1 MDRDFEELKQA
12 LIDAGIGKDI
22 IGSFDTGMLQ
32 PMFSV
37 MARGANPEDKQAF
50 VDAIQEVLLHQVV
63 DGIDK
68 KALLAGINASQFQ
81 FREADFGSFPKG
93 LIFGLQ
99 CMDSWLY
106 DEDQPFVHMHGI
118 DVLDGL
124 RKKVDTGY
132 FEKLIETYLLAN
144 THASVLMVEPKKG
157 LTTEA
162 EEELKKELAE
172 YKASLSDEALDALV
186 EQTKT
191 LKEHQQEPSS
201 KEALECL
208 PMLKRSDLKR
218 EARPLDLIEKEVD
231 GIKVLHHKV
240 FSNGIHSLAHFLL

>member
-1 MDRDFEELKQA
+1 
-12 LIDAGIGKDI
+12 
-22 IGSFDTGMLQ
+22 ML
-32 PMFSV
+32 
-37 MARGANPEDKQAF
+37 
-50 VDAIQEVLLHQVV
+50 
-63 DGIDK
+63 
-68 KALLAGINASQFQ
+68 
-81 FREADFGSFPKG
+81 
-93 LIFGLQ
+93 
-99 CMDSWLY
+99 
-106 DEDQPFVHMHGI
+106 
-118 DVLDGL
+118 LDGL

-208 PMLKRSDLKR
+208 RC
-218 EARPLDLIEKEVD
+218 
-231 GIKVLHHKV
+231 
-240 FSNGIHSLAHFLL
+240 

>member
-1 MDRDFEELKQA
+1 
-12 LIDAGIGKDI
+12 
-22 IGSFDTGMLQ
+22 
-32 PMFSV
+32 

-118 DVLDGL
+118 DAL
-124 RKKVDTGY
+124 RRTSQKGGY
-132 FEKLIETYLLAN
+132 RLF
-144 THASVLMVEPKKG
+144 
-157 LTTEA
+157 
-162 EEELKKELAE
+162 
-172 YKASLSDEALDALV
+172 
-186 EQTKT
+186 
-191 LKEHQQEPSS
+191 
-201 KEALECL
+201 
-208 PMLKRSDLKR
+208 
-218 EARPLDLIEKEVD
+218 
-231 GIKVLHHKV
+231 
-240 FSNGIHSLAHFLL
+240 